1 MDGQAAAM
9 AIPNLDGKKE
19 TGVPDIISGDEQVD
33 KRREG
38 RRKEKNK
45 ENLEARA
52 LRAKFDGN
60 NTNITQQKDSL
71 DWGKSMWKGGNVMR
85 WESLNTSV
93 ASLLH

>member
-1 MDGQAAAM
+1 L
-9 AIPNLDGKKE
+9 NGKKE

-33 KRREG
+33 NRMEG
-38 RRKEKNK
+38 GRKEKNK

-60 NTNITQQKDSL
+60 NTNITQQRYSL
-71 DWGKSMWKGGNVMR
+71 DWGKSMWKCGNAMR